1 MKRAD
6 LVRISWSEAAE
17 IIINRCRYL
26 EGWYVRDL
34 VVCIVS
40 PFPVGVPVEEGKGSS
55 LSTLF
60 EPYRLRH
67 PISTRDLLSN
77 LCSSSDDSNVRKS
90 NHGLRVKDERN
101 TSPYTYWV
109 KSDALPENMMQACY
123 PTNPWNEARGL
134 STPVL
139 VIALLWIRPPPIV
152 SPQRS
157 FQYAPSVYHLL
168 ILEHAKV
175 DSTLFLSSLCWI
187 SNLDECSFK
196 FWFSRSIPPRYMA
209 RWFDPRFCLSYE
221 RTSSFLVPVF
231 QAPPEIQ

>member
-1 MKRAD
+1 MKQAD

-17 IIINRCRYL
+17 IIINRCRYY

-40 PFPVGVPVEEGKGSS
+40 PFPDGVPVEEGKGPS

-60 EPYRLRH
+60 QPYQLQH
-67 PISTRDLLSN
+67 PIPTRDLLSN
-77 LCSSSDDSNVRKS
+77 LCSSSDDPNVRKN
-90 NHGLRVKDERN
+90 NHGLHVKDECN
-101 TSPYTYWV
+101 TLLYTYRV
-109 KSDALPENMMQACY
+109 KSGALPENMMQACY
-123 PTNPWNEARGL
+123 PTNPWNKARGL

-139 VIALLWIRPPPIV
+139 VIALLWIRPLPIV

-175 DSTLFLSSLCWI
+175 D
-187 SNLDECSFK
+187 
-196 FWFSRSIPPRYMA
+196 
-209 RWFDPRFCLSYE
+209 
-221 RTSSFLVPVF
+221 
-231 QAPPEIQ
+231 